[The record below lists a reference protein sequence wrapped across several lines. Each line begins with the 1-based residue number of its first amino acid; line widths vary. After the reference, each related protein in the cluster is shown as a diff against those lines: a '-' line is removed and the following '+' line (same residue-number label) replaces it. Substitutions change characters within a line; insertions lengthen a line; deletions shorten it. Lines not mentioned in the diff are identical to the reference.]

1 MLMSDPSG
9 FLGADSEME
18 LAHLTAEMGHHAQ
31 SDMLDFGNFLSTDN
45 MMPSS
50 SPHKVGFGT
59 VDYDHPNAFDWEQ
72 WDAGMVE
79 AESQGP

>member
-9 FLGADSEME
+9 FLGPDSEME
-18 LAHLTAEMGHHAQ
+18 LAHLTGMGHAQ

-50 SPHKVGFGT
+50 SPNKASFGV
-59 VDYDHPNAFDWEQ
+59 VDYDHSHAFDWEQ
-72 WDAGMVE
+72 WDAGMAE
-79 AESQGP
+79 AESRGH